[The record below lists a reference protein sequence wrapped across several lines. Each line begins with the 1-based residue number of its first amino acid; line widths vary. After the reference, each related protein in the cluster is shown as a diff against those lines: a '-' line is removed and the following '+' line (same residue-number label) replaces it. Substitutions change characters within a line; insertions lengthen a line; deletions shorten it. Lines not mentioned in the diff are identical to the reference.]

1 MIAPTRTT
9 ITDHKRAVRRLSHIA
24 TALLLLP
31 LLYFAAAG
39 LGALLPGGH
48 IDLPQG
54 RDVTI
59 GLLRGP
65 IHYDLLLPLS
75 PDLRAQYDF
84 ADAAGVPI
92 RNPAAEWLVVG
103 WGARG
108 FYTTVGSYAEL
119 TPGAIWNG
127 MTGDDTVLHLDVAGQ
142 FTDLPGLT
150 YLPLSRA
157 QFTALLAHIDDSFQR
172 DQTGAVVVL
181 PNSGLGPHD
190 AFFAAKGHFNLLYT
204 CNVWVGETLRAAGV
218 PFGAWTPTPQSVS
231 FSLRWFTAARS

>member
-1 MIAPTRTT
+1 M
-9 ITDHKRAVRRLSHIA
+9 RRLIRLA

-39 LGALLPGGH
+39 LGALVPGKHANLPLGH
-48 IDLPQG
+48 
-54 RDVTI
+54 DVTI

-75 PDLRAQYDF
+75 PELRAHFGF

-92 RNPAAEWLVVG
+92 YNPSAEWLLVG

-108 FYTTVGSYAEL
+108 FYTTVGGYTDLNPTAV
-119 TPGAIWNG
+119 WDG
-127 MTGDDTVLHLDVAGQ
+127 MTGDDTVMHLDVAGH

-150 YLPLSRA
+150 TLALSQQ
-157 QFTALLAHIDDSFQR
+157 QFAALLDRIDDSFLH
-172 DQTGAVVVL
+172 DQTGAVIRL
-181 PNSGLGPHD
+181 PTPGLGTHD
-190 AFFAAKGHFNLLYT
+190 AFFAAKGHFNLLNT

-218 PFGAWTPTPQSVS
+218 PFGVWTPTPQSVALA
-231 FSLRWFTAARS
+231 LRRFTAAQS

>member
-1 MIAPTRTT
+1 MRHLTR
-9 ITDHKRAVRRLSHIA
+9 LA
-24 TALLLLP
+24 TALLVLP

-39 LGALLPGGH
+39 FGAMWPGRH

-54 RDVTI
+54 HDVTI

-65 IHYDLLLPLS
+65 IHYDLLLPLN
-75 PDLRAQYDF
+75 PDLRAHYDF

-127 MTGDDTVLHLDVAGQ
+127 VTGDDTVLHLDVAGH
-142 FTDLPGLT
+142 FADLPGLT
-150 YLPLSRA
+150 YLPLSQA
-157 QFTALLAHIDDSFQR
+157 QFTALLARIDDSFLR
-172 DQTGAVVVL
+172 DQTGAVVAMHT
-181 PNSGLGPHD
+181 PGLGMHD

-204 CNVWVGETLRAAGV
+204 CNAWVGDTLRAAGV
-218 PFGAWTPTPQSVS
+218 PFGAWTPTPQSVTL
-231 FSLRWFTAARS
+231 SLHWFTEARS